1 MTIDDFKTL
10 MDEFDPASLLPELDT
25 LVGKI
30 ALVARIAVLVG
41 PLLLVVMGL
50 LYLFAAP
57 KEANYHFGYRCYY
70 GMGSVSAWRFTQ
82 RIAGLVFSALGLILG
97 IVMLVISGSFS
108 RLETVDLLWRAIYC
122 AAWEAGLVAIA
133 CIGINVTA
141 MLCFNGKGDRR
152 KK

>member
-50 LYLFAAP
+50 LYMFAAP

-70 GMGSVSAWRFTQ
+70 GMGSDSAWRFTQ

-97 IVMLVISGSFS
+97 IVMLVVSGSFS
-108 RLETVDLLWRAIYC
+108 RMETVDLLWRAIYC
-122 AAWEAGLVAIA
+122 PVSYTHLRAHE
-133 CIGINVTA
+133 T
-141 MLCFNGKGDRR
+141 
-152 KK
+152 

>member
-41 PLLLVVMGL
+41 PLLLVVVGL

-108 RLETVDLLWRAIYC
+108 RMETVDLLWRAIYC
-122 AAWEAGLVAIA
+122 AAWEAGLAAIA
-133 CIGINVTA
+133 CIGINITA

-152 KK
+152 K